1 MMLGETHEL
10 SEEQHEL
17 FKQSGTMHLFAI
29 SGLNI
34 AVIAGALLML
44 LWPLRRWPVVRFV
57 AGATLLWLF
66 VDITGAAPSAVRAF
80 VMAVFLQAAWVLLKP
95 GSVLAALVASAALVL
110 VIAPFQVFGA
120 SFVMSYGIVAASL
133 LLGLPLGEA
142 WVERWSPAKDL
153 PKAAWQWWHHAASAA
168 WRWLAAALAVGLA
181 TMLVGLLTGIHYF
194 GLFTPGA
201 LVTNLVLIPAAMVVT
216 LGGFAALVCGL
227 AGWVGRAV
235 VCNHAAALV
244 FLGIEWGVA
253 QSVKVPGAFISARFA
268 VPWMGPAVLSLLGAV
283 LLWGYA
289 AGWRRRI
296 FYWAPFAVVAAVLVF
311 GVRLPSP

>member
-1 MMLGETHEL
+1 
-10 SEEQHEL
+10 
-17 FKQSGTMHLFAI
+17 MHLFAI

-34 AVIAGALLML
+34 AVIAGALQML
-44 LWPLRRWPVVRFV
+44 LWPLRRWSVVRFI

-120 SFVMSYGIVAASL
+120 SFVMSYGIVAALL

-153 PKAAWQWWHHAASAA
+153 PKAAWLWWHHAASAA

-181 TMLVGLLTGIHYF
+181 TTLVGLLTGIHYF

-227 AGWVGRAV
+227 VGWAGGAV
-235 VCNHAAALV
+235 LCNHAAALV

-253 QSVKVPGAFISARFA
+253 QSVKVPGAFDLGALYLSLVRTGDARTPGRGA
-268 VPWMGPAVLSLLGAV
+268 ALRLCDGLAPADFLLGAV
-283 LLWGYA
+283 RARGGG
-289 AGWRRRI
+289 AGFRS
-296 FYWAPFAVVAAVLVF
+296 AVTPTLTENFRVLPP
-311 GVRLPSP
+311 GREPCSQR